1 MKICKNCGAENED
14 DAKVC
19 KVCGKPFDEDSFEW
33 VLLLTSENQFEA
45 DIVGALLEE
54 NGINIMMKRPGA
66 GYSISSP
73 FSNPLLGSVGRFNVF
88 VMKSDLEK
96 AMEILKA
103 GSIEIE
109 EREDGNDK
117 NVDG

>member
-19 KVCGKPFDEDSFEW
+19 KVCGESFDEVSFEW

-54 NGINIMMKRPGA
+54 SGINVMIKRPGA

-73 FSNPLLGSVGRFNVF
+73 FSNPLLGSAGAFNIF
-88 VMKSDLEK
+88 VMKSDLEN
-96 AMEILKA
+96 AIEILKA
-103 GSIEIE
+103 ENINFE
-109 EREDGNDK
+109 EGKDGNDK